1 LATRRSAPR
10 WVGIDRM
17 KFIIACFICCI
28 ALLQASA
35 ADEPLIPAPLNN
47 ILLKIQ
53 SGMTTNQVLNV
64 LSRAYPKVTGHM
76 GDWSGQTGYFDYKL
90 DERFTLSVSSV
101 MRDGKGLVHDD
112 LLLYV
117 FDWQTKRRV
126 DIKLYYWEGQS
137 HEEPP
142 KK

>member
-64 LSRAYPKVTGHM
+64 LSRA
-76 GDWSGQTGYFDYKL
+76 
-90 DERFTLSVSSV
+90 
-101 MRDGKGLVHDD
+101 
-112 LLLYV
+112 
-117 FDWQTKRRV
+117 
-126 DIKLYYWEGQS
+126 
-137 HEEPP
+137 
-142 KK
+142 